1 MEPEEAAAA
10 AAGGRSTGS
19 VAAVEAGGHGR
30 SLPLPL
36 RKPIWVQEE
45 AEEGGTGALARLLSN
60 STLTALAM
68 RMKIENKEM
77 ISILSR
83 FMLHSCST
91 DE

>member
-10 AAGGRSTGS
+10 GLSTGS
-19 VAAVEAGGHGR
+19 VAAVEAGGHGL

-45 AEEGGTGALARLLSN
+45 AEEEGTGPLARLLSN
-60 STLTALAM
+60 STVTALGM

-77 ISILSR
+77 INILSK